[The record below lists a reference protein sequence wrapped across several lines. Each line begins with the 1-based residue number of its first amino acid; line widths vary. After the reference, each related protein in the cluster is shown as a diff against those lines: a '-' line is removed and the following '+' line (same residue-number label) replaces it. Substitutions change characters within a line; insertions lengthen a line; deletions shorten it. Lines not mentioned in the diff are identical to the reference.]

1 MFDRLG
7 LDRWLLLARLLDVD
21 GSLHIVR
28 LFGMSHVLVHMHL
41 VYLHVVCV
49 VLNRYCVVYTW
60 CVLSRRDDFSYTRY
74 VLSHDEI
81 V

>member
-1 MFDRLG
+1 MVVG
-7 LDRWLLLARLLDVD
+7 ARLLNV
-21 GSLHIVR
+21 GGFLHMIR
-28 LFGMSHVLVHMHL
+28 SFGMSHVLVHMRL

-60 CVLSRRDDFSYTRY
+60 CVLSRRGNFSYTRY
-74 VLSHDEI
+74 VLSHGEI